1 MKNLDRIL
9 VLVLAV
15 GVWALVLKPTTIT
28 AHDSN
33 SHRCHISGSADGWIL
48 LEQFVTIDDWNS
60 VYIECYH

>member
-15 GVWALVLKPTTIT
+15 GVWSLVLKPTTIT

-33 SHRCHISGSADGWIL
+33 SHNCYMSGRADGYSTGSY
-48 LEQFVTIDDWNS
+48 VTIERWGNT
-60 VYIECYH
+60 YIECYH